1 MPRVRAVA
9 ALCAAG
15 AVLVQSGCGDGG
27 EPGTTAATPTT
38 ATVPASATAP
48 APGDDARRFT
58 TAEVAELAGFTA
70 IEGGRAW
77 EGPTGCRVTE
87 ILISGTEVKAALKEF
102 STLVVTNPAGD
113 VGVRFE
119 ATAGCR
125 EALTAN
131 LSAVK

>member
-1 MPRVRAVA
+1 MTRVRAIA
-9 ALCAAG
+9 ALCTACAL
-15 AVLVQSGCGDGG
+15 LVQSGCGDGG
-27 EPGTTAATPTT
+27 EAGTTAAKPTT

-48 APGDDARRFT
+48 APGDDVRRFT
-58 TAEVAELAGFTA
+58 AAEVAKLAGFTA